1 MMNREQV
8 YDMVEG
14 YVCSDQELQSL
25 LVANSISR
33 QEFIDHN
40 VDLKVKK
47 MGIKNSFMSTYFSV
61 QRLEKE
67 LKKFAK
73 NIVKKLKSKK

>member
-1 MMNREQV
+1 MNREQV
-8 YDMVEG
+8 YSMIEG
-14 YVCSDQELQSL
+14 SICSDPELEAL
-25 LVANSISR
+25 LTANNISR
-33 QEFIDHN
+33 KDFIEHN

-73 NIVKKLKSKK
+73 NIIKKLKAKK